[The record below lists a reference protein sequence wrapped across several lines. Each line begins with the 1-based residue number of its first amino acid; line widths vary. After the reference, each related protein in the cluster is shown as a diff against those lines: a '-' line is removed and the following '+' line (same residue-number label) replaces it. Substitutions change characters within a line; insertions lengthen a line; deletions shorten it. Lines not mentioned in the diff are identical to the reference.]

1 MYTWMKRQGFPTT
14 SFRWVGSLSDGY
26 TWTEKDCKE
35 WDWDKDTQIPG
46 YSSAELM
53 KSCLEVVNGPTWIL
67 RTDVEAALSKDRGKG
82 RKRRKMKRRLTL
94 A

>member
-1 MYTWMKRQGFPTT
+1 MTSWQTT
-14 SFRWVGSLSDGY
+14 CTNKNFYLLSSSYLPDGY

-53 KSCLEVVNGPTWIL
+53 KSCLAVVNGPTWIK

-82 RKRRKMKRRLTL
+82 VKRKMKRRLTL